1 MKLFPAIDIRNK
13 QVVRLTYGDY
23 DQMTVY
29 SSDPVSIARDFLQ
42 KGADCL
48 HVVDLDGAKDGLMS
62 NFDTIKEVLSVKG
75 LFTEIGGGIRTEQ
88 AIAKYVDAGAGRVI
102 LGTVAVEDPKFLE
115 DMVKKYGKKIAVG
128 IDSKDGF
135 VRTRGWLE
143 NSGITTMDFCRQ
155 MRDLGVGAI
164 ICTDISKDGALS
176 GTNME
181 LYKELAS
188 LDGID
193 VVASGGI
200 TYYDEIKTLAK
211 MNISGAILG
220 KALYTGA
227 LDLEKA
233 LNIVKE

>member
-220 KALYTGA
+220 KALYTGT

>member
-13 QVVRLTYGDY
+13 QVVRLKYGDY

-29 SSDPVSIARDFLQ
+29 SADPVSVAEDFV
-42 KGADCL
+42 KNGADCL
-48 HVVDLDGAKDGLMS
+48 HIVDLDGAKDGVMS
-62 NFDTIKEVLSVKG
+62 NFDTVKGVLGVKG
-75 LFTEIGGGIRTEQ
+75 LFTEIGGGIRTEE
-88 AIAKYVDAGAGRVI
+88 AIAKYVEAGAGRVI
-102 LGTVAVEDPKFLE
+102 LGTIAVEDPKFLE
-115 DMVKKYGKKIAVG
+115 EMVKKYSKKIAVG

-143 NSGITTMDFCRQ
+143 NSGISTMDFCTR
-155 MRDLGVGAI
+155 MRDMGVGAI

-176 GTNME
+176 GTNMA
-181 LYKELAS
+181 LYES
-188 LDGID
+188 LSKLEGID

-200 TYYDEIKTLAK
+200 TYYHEIEALAK

-227 LDLEKA
+227 LDLKKA
-233 LNIVKE
+233 LECVKV

>member
-23 DQMTVY
+23 EKMTVY
-29 SSDPVSIARDFLQ
+29 SADPVSVAKDFLK

-48 HVVDLDGAKDGLMS
+48 HIVDLDGAKDGIMS
-62 NFDTIKEVLSVKG
+62 NFETVKSVLSVKG
-75 LFTEIGGGIRTEQ
+75 LFTEIGGGIRTED
-88 AIAKYVDAGAGRVI
+88 AIAKYVEVGVGRVI
-102 LGTVAVEDPKFLE
+102 LGTVAVEDPQFLA
-115 DMVKKYGKKIAVG
+115 DMVKKYGRQIAVG

-143 NSGITTMDFCRQ
+143 NSGITTMDFCRR

-181 LYKELAS
+181 LYRQLAE

-200 TYYDEIKTLAK
+200 TYYHEIESLAK

-233 LNIVKE
+233 LKIVKE

>member
-29 SSDPVSIARDFLQ
+29 SSEPVAIAKDFLS

-48 HVVDLDGAKDGLMS
+48 HVVDLDGAKDGVMS

-75 LFTEIGGGIRTEQ
+75 LFTEIGGGIRTEE
-88 AIAKYVDAGAGRVI
+88 AIAKYVEAGAGRVI
-102 LGTVAVEDPKFLE
+102 LGTIAVEDPKFLE

-143 NSGITTMDFCRQ
+143 NSGISTMDFCTR

-164 ICTDISKDGALS
+164 ICTDISKDGALK

-181 LYKELAS
+181 LYKELS
-188 LDGID
+188 QLEGID

-200 TYYDEIKTLAK
+200 TYYNEIEALAK

-233 LNIVKE
+233 LKIVKE

>member
-29 SSDPVSIARDFLQ
+29 SQDPVAIAEDFVK

-48 HVVDLDGAKDGLMS
+48 HIVDLDGEKDGVMS
-62 NFDTIKEVLSVKG
+62 NFETIRSVLSVKG
-75 LFTEIGGGIRTEQ
+75 LFTEIGGGIRTEE
-88 AIAKYVDAGAGRVI
+88 AISKYVEAGAGRVI
-102 LGTVAVEDPKFLE
+102 LGTVAVEDPKFLAE
-115 DMVKKYGKKIAVG
+115 MVKKYGKKIAVG
-128 IDSKDGF
+128 IDSKDGY

-143 NSGITTMDFCRQ
+143 NSGIFTMDFCKR
-155 MRDLGVGAI
+155 MRDMGVGAI
-164 ICTDISKDGALS
+164 ICTDISKDGALG
-176 GTNME
+176 GTNMD
-181 LYKELAS
+181 LYRQLSALE
-188 LDGID
+188 GID

-200 TYYDEIKTLAK
+200 TYYHEIEVLAK

-233 LNIVKE
+233 LSIVKE

>member
-1 MKLFPAIDIRNK
+1 MNIIPAIDLIGGK
-13 QVVRLTYGDY
+13 AVRLKKGDY
-23 DQMTVY
+23 NEVTVY
-29 SSDPVSIARDFLQ
+29 SDSPLEVAKTFERA
-42 KGADCL
+42 GAKML
-48 HVVDLDGAKDGLMS
+48 HVVDLDGAKDGVMS

-75 LFTEIGGGIRTEQ
+75 LFTEIGGGIRTED
-88 AIAKYVDAGAGRVI
+88 AIAKYVEAGAGRVI

-115 DMVKKYGKKIAVG
+115 DMVKKYGQKIAVG

-143 NSGITTMDFCRQ
+143 NSGISTMDFCTR

-164 ICTDISKDGALS
+164 ICTDISKDGALK

-181 LYKELAS
+181 LYKELS
-188 LDGID
+188 KLEGID

-200 TYYDEIKTLAK
+200 TYYDEIEALAK
-211 MNISGAILG
+211 MNIPGAILG

-233 LNIVKE
+233 LEIVKE